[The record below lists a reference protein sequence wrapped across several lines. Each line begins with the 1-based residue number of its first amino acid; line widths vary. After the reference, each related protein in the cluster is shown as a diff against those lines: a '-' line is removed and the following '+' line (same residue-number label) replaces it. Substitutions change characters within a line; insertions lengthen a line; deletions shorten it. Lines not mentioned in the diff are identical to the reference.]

1 MQQPSLQ
8 MALGKA
14 ATLAANMFQRI
25 YHKTWKS
32 AKPRRKSVN
41 NPLEG
46 NPQLP
51 QSSTGI
57 TKTFLNQ

>member
-1 MQQPSLQ
+1 MQKPTLQ

-14 ATLAANMFQRI
+14 VALAANMFQRI
-25 YHKTWKS
+25 HQKTWKS
-32 AKPRRKSVN
+32 AKPKRKSVN

-51 QSSTGI
+51 QSSTRI
-57 TKTFLNQ
+57 TNTFLN

>member
-1 MQQPSLQ
+1 

-14 ATLAANMFQRI
+14 AALAANMFQRI
-25 YHKTWKS
+25 PHKTWKS

-41 NPLEG
+41 NPLDG
-46 NPQLP
+46 NPPLP
-51 QSSTGI
+51 QLSTGF